1 MSEIT
6 MQQLKEQRLTP
17 AEKFVLGKV
26 KSAKP
31 IEPHEN
37 GDVWWVSDGGEWLF
51 GQKLE
56 YSHLNVSWDYVW
68 SVLEEKYNLSIEEI
82 KQLLTKL
89 LYKYTNNGQLE
100 VAIAN
105 VYRI

>member
-1 MSEIT
+1 MSEIS

-17 AEKFVLGKV
+17 AERFVLDKIKGV
-26 KSAKP
+26 KP
-31 IEPHEN
+31 DEPNEFGN
-37 GDVWWVSDGGEWLF
+37 VWWRKDGEWLF

-56 YSHLNVSWDYVW
+56 YSHLNVSWDCIW
-68 SVLEEKYNLSIEEI
+68 SVLEEKYNLSIEETE
-82 KQLLTKL
+82 QLLTKL
-89 LYKYTNNGQLE
+89 LYKYTNNGKLE